1 MILLLLI
8 IPNGT
13 SELERIFSV
22 IKALKSKKKTQPNE
36 SEKTGRSFNGIILL
50 SRRRELQ
57 QRGALCSPQARESK
71 VVTMCD
77 LTHDSLFEIELN

>member
-22 IKALKSKKKTQPNE
+22 IKALKSKKMQPNE
-36 SEKTGRSFNGIILL
+36 SEETERSFNDILL
-50 SRRRELQ
+50 LPRRRELQ
-57 QRGALCSPQARESK
+57 QRGALCSPQGRESK
-71 VVTMCD
+71 VVTM
-77 LTHDSLFEIELN
+77 